1 MDGHSDPGAGE
12 GEPAAVIELDA
23 TGYSGER
30 LDRFL
35 AGRLP
40 QYSRTRLQRW
50 IEMGA
55 ITWDDRVLDRRHRLA
70 GVETILVDPQ
80 PLEADTAFE
89 PEEVDFPVA
98 FEDDSLLVI
107 DKPAGLVVHPAAGNW
122 RGTLL
127 NGLLHRYASQ
137 KALPRAGIVHRLDK
151 DTSGL
156 MVVARSERAMAA
168 LSEQLSDRSMGRRYL
183 ALVQGAPG
191 DRGVV
196 EAPIGR
202 DPVQRVRMAIVSGS
216 AGRSARTSYR
226 TLGQGRL
233 GVRQVSL
240 IECRLFTG
248 RTHQIRVHMQHL
260 GTPIV
265 GDTLYGGLAVASCP
279 RQALHAW
286 RLALVH
292 PQSGRH
298 RTWTSPWPPSLADVL
313 AEAGVGLDEA
323 MSEATR
329 GFDD

>member
-1 MDGHSDPGAGE
+1 MDGQSEPVSDDGGSAGL
-12 GEPAAVIELDA
+12 IELDA
-23 TGYSGER
+23 TGFSGER

-35 AGRLP
+35 ASQLP
-40 QYSRTRLQRW
+40 HYSRTRLQRW

-55 ITWDDRVLDRRHRLA
+55 VTWDDRVLDRRHRLA
-70 GVETILVDPQ
+70 GVETVLVDPQ

-89 PEEVDFPVA
+89 PEEVEFPVA
-98 FEDDSLLVI
+98 FEDDSLLIV

-122 RGTLL
+122 HGTLL
-127 NGLLHRYASQ
+127 NGLLYRYASQ
-137 KALPRAGIVHRLDK
+137 QALPRAGIVHRLDK

-156 MVVARSERAMAA
+156 MVVARSERAMAS

-191 DRGVV
+191 ERGTV

-202 DPVQRVRMAIVSGS
+202 DPIQRVRMAIVSGS
-216 AGRSARTSYR
+216 AGRSARTSFR
-226 TLGQGRL
+226 TLAQGRL

-265 GDTLYGGLAVASCP
+265 GDTLYGGLAVPSCR

-292 PQSGRH
+292 PHTRRQRV
-298 RTWTSPWPPSLADVL
+298 WTSAWPASLAEVL
-313 AEAGVGLDEA
+313 AEAGIDLEDV
-323 MSEATR
+323 MSEAAR